1 MLTFAVHGLPAEAES
16 VSAVTLTNS
25 VTPGETRFFKGEEY
39 IYVANANAN
48 TGIGQGC
55 FAVLSANSG
64 FSVTVSSITQYDF
77 PIGVCKHQTIP
88 SGGYGWL
95 LTRGWTPVSLHADNS
110 AAVSDLLYPAANG
123 LFGNCGIA
131 KSAGCGIVLQPIG
144 YVCVAAASGASGGTA
159 TAAVAYVRCYGT

>member
-16 VSAVTLTNS
+16 ISNVTLTNS
-25 VTPGETRFFKGEEY
+25 VTPGEVRFFKGEEY

-77 PIGVCKHQTIP
+77 PIGFVKHQTIP
-88 SGGYGWL
+88 SGGFGWL
-95 LTRGWTPVSLHADNS
+95 LTRGFTPVSLGTNAS
-110 AAVSDLLYPAANG
+110 ATTSDLLYPAAA
-123 LFGNCGIA
+123 GNCA
-131 KSAGCGIVLQPIG
+131 AAANALSAGCGIMIQPIG
-144 YVCVAAASGASGGTA
+144 YVVQGAASAASGGTA